1 MFIAAFVLWFITKL
15 GDEYTTDHQVTV
27 IIDNVEYDVDCKI
40 HGKGTDLIY
49 YTLSSKRSCFT
60 IPLSDLT
67 LEKPMVDNNGHSVE
81 HVTAESMK
89 QALVQRMNNI
99 SVVSVG
105 SVPIIRETF
114 EETENIN
121 Q

>member
-1 MFIAAFVLWFITKL
+1 
-15 GDEYTTDHQVTV
+15 
-27 IIDNVEYDVDCKI
+27 
-40 HGKGTDLIY
+40 
-49 YTLSSKRSCFT
+49 
-60 IPLSDLT
+60 
-67 LEKPMVDNNGHSVE
+67 
-81 HVTAESMK
+81 MK